1 MRAYNILTSEV
12 TVTTANNVNYSPL
25 VRVVCITTASVMTIK
40 SADATTTIGTMTIV
54 PGVETLIRKEPSE
67 TLASGTGSLFCTPVG
82 LFA

>member
-25 VRVVCITTASVMTIK
+25 IRVVCVTTASVMTIK
-40 SADATTTIGTMTIV
+40 SADGATTIGTITII
-54 PGVETLIRKEPSE
+54 PGIETLIRKEPGE

>member
-25 VRVVCITTASVMTIK
+25 IRVVATTASVMTIK
-40 SADATTTIGTMTIV
+40 SADGVTTVGTMTIV

-67 TLASGTGSLFCTPVG
+67 TLTSGAGSLLCTPVG